1 MAEKVGEI
9 YYEVTLEL
17 DQMIKDQR
25 RAQQSLDKTAD
36 SLQRLSPIATAVKAA
51 LSGLAVMKIID
62 MADEW
67 GQYASRIK
75 QATKSTEE
83 YAYVQ
88 ERMLASANSTFRSIN
103 ETRESFIQL
112 SPVLR
117 EMGLSLG
124 QSVDVIDAFSGLLVT
139 NAASAEKAKGA
150 QDALA
155 KSLQKGRIDADAW
168 MSIYSTLDSV
178 VDIIAASSGKSAAE
192 IRKLGAE
199 GKLSI
204 NTLVKA
210 LADGAPQIAKQVE
223 AMPTSVKDA
232 LQNLNNGFGEYIG
245 RANEAHGITA
255 TLAKGIGL
263 IGKNFSVLAD
273 SGLVAAAAGLTAYGA
288 RAAWAAIQ
296 SMKLA
301 QEAARTEA
309 ANAAASAREIAAAK
323 MSAAADLERARA
335 AVVKAEA
342 QVAADRMV
350 QVSNLERLRTAQAQ
364 LAAENA
370 LEVRRIQAQ
379 INDIGRQKAATR
391 LAEIRMAEVAITK
404 QVEAAEKSLA
414 ATTVATSKT
423 VQTAYAQRSA
433 AAQAY
438 AVTTAA
444 ANQSAMATE
453 KAAQATSLLGR
464 AGGALLGA
472 LGGPMGMAVTIGLS
486 TAAWLAYRSA
496 SDQAKQSMEGMG
508 QPIDEIIKKFGELD
522 RAQQEIQ
529 VTKAQQE
536 LVTATKGL
544 DDALQ
549 KVANGTMVAGGQ
561 TNWTWVNYAGKEML
575 ELNRQLKNGDISSQD
590 YSKAMTEL
598 INRFATA
605 NNKTGTWRD
614 EMLRLV
620 AAATSSGTAMDRAAN
635 VAQKLGQMAHEAAG
649 GVRAANLAMS
659 GTTEAGQK
667 AIEQMQR
674 QIALYGKAGAAAGQ
688 LYDIEQARKGK
699 GPYADVSAQE
709 LDELEKGWK
718 AQAAR
723 EKRDAA
729 SRASAKAE
737 KFDSAG
743 YLLGLSADAAANE
756 WSKID
761 AEEKEALSKHK
772 RLLDERKLSQ
782 QKYEE
787 GVLLIQQKYGLERE
801 KLQDGLNQLIADK
814 DAAAKEKAKQATEDL
829 TRQSAEMGAALAES
843 IRTPA
848 EQLEAAR
855 KKFQSLLASKD
866 IDDTTYGRLV
876 KKAEKEYQNSLN
888 QMDQFTVRFAQNV
901 QDQLGDTLYN
911 SITGNFKDIGTAWGQ
926 MLLKMG
932 SQAVAANLARS
943 LFGGAVEGGTGSGMF
958 GSALSAIGSFFGLSG
973 KRENGGDVGAG
984 KMYEVNE
991 RGVPELLTVGN
1002 KQLLMMAGQSGSVTP
1017 LGGMDVATV
1026 PSPEGRGGSW
1036 TAPIVNVN
1044 ILGAPSQPERVSQR
1058 SSSPGR
1064 IDVDVIFKE
1073 FEDRI
1078 GDGIAN
1084 GSGTPYRAMKGRFGL
1099 SD

>member
-25 RAQQSLDKTAD
+25 KAQQELSRTSD
-36 SLQRLSPIATAVKAA
+36 SLQKLSSVAAAAKAA

-83 YAYVQ
+83 YTYVQ
-88 ERMLASANSTFRSIN
+88 ERMLASANSTFRSIQ

-117 EMGLSLG
+117 EMGLSLN

-155 KSLQKGRIDADAW
+155 KSLQKGKIDADAW

-199 GKLSI
+199 GKLSV

-210 LADGAPQIAKQVE
+210 LADGAPQIGKQVE

-263 IGKNFSVLAD
+263 VGKNFSILAD

-391 LAEIRMAEVAITK
+391 LAEIRMAEIAITK
-404 QVEAAEKSLA
+404 QVDAAEKSLA

-423 VQTAYAQRSA
+423 VQAAYAQRSA

-438 AVTTAA
+438 AATTAA

-453 KAAQATSLLGR
+453 KAAQATSLMGR

-529 VTKAQQE
+529 VTKAQQD
-536 LVTATKGL
+536 LATATKGL

-605 NNKTGTWRD
+605 NNKTGSWRD

-674 QIALYGKAGAAAGQ
+674 QIALYGKTGSAAGY

-699 GPYADVSAQE
+699 GPLADASPE
-709 LDELEKGWK
+709 ELEKLEKGYLGLAAAEKK
-718 AQAAR
+718 AAGAR
-723 EKRDAA
+723 AA
-729 SRASAKAE
+729 SKADQ
-737 KFDSAG
+737 FDSKG
-743 YLLGLSADAAANE
+743 YLLGLSADAAVNE
-756 WSKID
+756 LAKID
-761 AEEKEALSKHK
+761 AEERKALSDHEK
-772 RLLDERKLSQ
+772 LLKERKL
-782 QKYEE
+782 KTEEYEQ
-787 GVLLIQQKYGLERE
+787 GVTLI
-801 KLQDGLNQLIADK
+801 
-814 DAAAKEKAKQATEDL
+814 KEKYTIQRAKLDGDVLGEFYTKVSDAKKGYEDL
-829 TRQSAEMGAALAES
+829 TRQSHEMGVALAES

-848 EQLEAAR
+848 EKLEAER

-876 KKAEKEYQNSLN
+876 KKAEKEYQDSLN

-911 SITGNFKDIGTAWGQ
+911 SLTGNFKDIGTAWGQ
-926 MLLKMG
+926 MLLKMA
-932 SQAVAANLARS
+932 SQAAAADISRF
-943 LFGGAVEGGTGSGMF
+943 LFGGLVTGGTGSGVL
-958 GSALSAIGSFFGLSG
+958 GSALSSIGSFLGISG
-973 KRENGGDVGAG
+973 GRANGGDVSSG

-1002 KQLLMMAGQSGSVTP
+1002 KQLLMMAGQSGTVSP
-1017 LGGMDVATV
+1017 LSSGQ
-1026 PSPEGRGGSW
+1026 
-1036 TAPIVNVN
+1036 VNVAHVPGVN
-1044 ILGAPSQPERVSQR
+1044 TGAGGPVTIYFEPHISIDASGNTSGPSNSGGANADQLAQQLNQQMQGMMTEFLQNQIR
-1058 SSSPGR
+1058 PGG
-1064 IDVDVIFKE
+1064 VIWQLQ
-1073 FEDRI
+1073 
-1078 GDGIAN
+1078 N
-1084 GSGTPYRAMKGRFGL
+1084 GR
-1099 SD
+1099 

>member
-25 RAQQSLDKTAD
+25 KAQQELSRTSD
-36 SLQRLSPIATAVKAA
+36 SLQKLSPVAAAAKAA

-83 YAYVQ
+83 YTYVQ
-88 ERMLASANSTFRSIN
+88 ERMRASANSTFRSIQ

-150 QDALA
+150 QEALA

-199 GKLSI
+199 GKLSV

-210 LADGAPQIAKQVE
+210 LADGAPQIGKQVE

-263 IGKNFSVLAD
+263 VGKNFSILAD

-309 ANAAASAREIAAAK
+309 ANAAASARQIAAAK

-391 LAEIRMAEVAITK
+391 LAEIRMAEIAITK
-404 QVEAAEKSLA
+404 QVDAAEKSLA

-423 VQTAYAQRSA
+423 VQAAYAQRSA

-438 AVTTAA
+438 AATTAA

-453 KAAQATSLLGR
+453 KAAQATSLMGR

-529 VTKAQQE
+529 VTKAQQD
-536 LVTATKGL
+536 LATATEGL

-605 NNKTGTWRD
+605 NNKTGSWRD

-699 GPYADVSAQE
+699 GPYADVSTQE

-729 SRASAKAE
+729 AKASSKAD
-737 KFDSAG
+737 KFDSKG
-743 YLLGLSADAAANE
+743 YLSDLAASVASESERINLE
-756 WSKID
+756 
-761 AEEKEALSKHK
+761 EEKALRDNDK
-772 RLLDERKLSQ
+772 RLKAREISETIHAEAVTLIRTKAAQDRAKLDGDVLGEFYTKVSDARKG
-782 QKYEE
+782 Y
-787 GVLLIQQKYGLERE
+787 
-801 KLQDGLNQLIADK
+801 
-814 DAAAKEKAKQATEDL
+814 EDL
-829 TRQSAEMGAALAES
+829 TRQSHEMGVALAES

-848 EQLEAAR
+848 EKLEAER

-866 IDDTTYGRLV
+866 IDDTVYSRLV
-876 KKAEKEYQNSLN
+876 KKAEKEYQDSLN

-911 SITGNFKDIGTAWGQ
+911 SLTGNFKDIGTAWGQ

-973 KRENGGDVGAG
+973 KRENGGDVSSG

-991 RGVPELLTVGN
+991 DGDPELLTVGN

-1017 LGGMDVATV
+1017 LGGMDVAKV

-1036 TAPIVNVN
+1036 VAPIVNVN

-1064 IDVDVIFKE
+1064 IDVDVIFKQGE
-1073 FEDRI
+1073 ERFAN
-1078 GDGIAN
+1078 GISN
-1084 GSGTPYRAMKGRFGL
+1084 GSGPLYRSLISRFPVL
-1099 SD
+1099 KSS

>member
-1 MAEKVGEI
+1 MV
-9 YYEVTLEL
+9 
-17 DQMIKDQR
+17 
-25 RAQQSLDKTAD
+25 
-36 SLQRLSPIATAVKAA
+36 
-51 LSGLAVMKIID
+51 
-62 MADEW
+62 
-67 GQYASRIK
+67 
-75 QATKSTEE
+75 
-83 YAYVQ
+83 
-88 ERMLASANSTFRSIN
+88 
-103 ETRESFIQL
+103 
-112 SPVLR
+112 
-117 EMGLSLG
+117 
-124 QSVDVIDAFSGLLVT
+124 
-139 NAASAEKAKGA
+139 
-150 QDALA
+150 
-155 KSLQKGRIDADAW
+155 
-168 MSIYSTLDSV
+168 SIYSTLDSV
-178 VDIIAASSGKSAAE
+178 VDIIATSSGKSAAE

-199 GKLSI
+199 GKLSV

-263 IGKNFSVLAD
+263 IGKNFSILAD

-288 RAAWAAIQ
+288 RAAWAAVQ

-309 ANAAASAREIAAAK
+309 ANAAASARQMAAAK

-414 ATTVATSKT
+414 ATTVASSKT
-423 VQTAYAQRSA
+423 VQAAYAQRSA

-438 AVTTAA
+438 AATTAA

-486 TAAWLAYRSA
+486 AAAWLAYRSA

-508 QPIDEIIKKFGELD
+508 QSIEEIVKKFGELD

-529 VTKAQQE
+529 VTKAQQD
-536 LVTATKGL
+536 LAIATKGL

-549 KVANGTMVAGGQ
+549 KVASGTMVAGGQ

-575 ELNRQLKNGDISSQD
+575 ALNRQLKNGDISSQD

-605 NNKTGTWRD
+605 NNKTGSWRD

-674 QIALYGKAGAAAGQ
+674 QIALYGKTGSAAGY

-699 GPYADVSAQE
+699 GPLAEASPE
-709 LDELEKGWK
+709 ELEKLEKGYIGLAAAEKK
-718 AQAAR
+718 ATAAR
-723 EKRDAA
+723 AA
-729 SRASAKAE
+729 SKADQ
-737 KFDSAG
+737 FDSKG
-743 YLLGLSADAAANE
+743 YLLGLSADAAVNE
-756 WSKID
+756 LAKID
-761 AEEKEALSKHK
+761 AEERKALGDHEK
-772 RLLDERKLSQ
+772 LLKERKL
-782 QKYEE
+782 KTEEYEQ
-787 GVLLIQQKYGLERE
+787 GVILI
-801 KLQDGLNQLIADK
+801 
-814 DAAAKEKAKQATEDL
+814 KEKYAIQRAKLDEDVLGEFITKVSDAKKGYEDL
-829 TRQSAEMGAALAES
+829 TRQSHEMGAALAES

-848 EQLEAAR
+848 EKLEAER

-866 IDDTTYGRLV
+866 IDDTAYSRLV
-876 KKAEKEYQNSLN
+876 KKAEKDYRDSLN

-911 SITGNFKDIGTAWGQ
+911 SLTGNFKDIGTAWGQ

-943 LFGGAVEGGTGSGMF
+943 LFGGAVEGGTGSGLF
-958 GSALSAIGSFFGLSG
+958 GSALSSIGSFFGLSG
-973 KRENGGDVGAG
+973 KRENGGGVGAG

-1002 KQLLMMAGQSGSVTP
+1002 KQLLMMAGQSGRVTP
-1017 LGGMDVATV
+1017 MGGMEVANV
-1026 PSPEGRGGSW
+1026 PSPEGRGSGGSW
-1036 TAPIVNVN
+1036 GAPIINMKF
-1044 ILGAPSQPERVSQR
+1044 IGAPSQPEVTQR
-1058 SSSPGR
+1058 QGANGAF
-1064 IDVDVIFKE
+1064 DVEVIFKQ

-1078 GDGIAN
+1078 GAGISQGA
-1084 GSGTPYRAMKGRFGL
+1084 GTPYRSIKQRFGL
-1099 SD
+1099 KDG